1 MNEEKIMIFSKILE
15 EIRIAILENNKL
27 TEIFFE
33 DFETDTNTGKIFVG
47 KIENVVPG
55 LEAFFV
61 NIGTG
66 KNGFLRFRDTI
77 GKAENY
83 KVGDKVMVQVKK
95 DGSSR
100 KGPQLSMHISIP
112 GKYLVYLPYSNDN
125 IGISR
130 KITRQYERQRLR
142 EISKKILDKGEGIIF
157 RTNSEG
163 MEETELA
170 YELNN
175 LRNIFKNIQEKY
187 ESSNKPQILFEETD
201 FMEYILRERLDSN
214 TKKIIVDNKQIYRKL
229 KKLLKNFKFK
239 PLLEFVKGDSFKE
252 YGVYNQ
258 MNEIFNKKVDLE
270 NGGIITIDRAEALT
284 VIDVDSASNL
294 EGKNVE
300 ETSYITNLEA
310 AKEIVRQLRLRNI
323 GGMII
328 VDFIDMKDP
337 LHRKEVIEVIKE
349 EAQKDKSKLT
359 VVGFTNLGL
368 LELIR
373 KRTTPALDSVV
384 YFPCPVCHGTGKIVS
399 PSIVF
404 GKLLKE
410 IESSI
415 KEIKRDQIKAIE
427 INAFHN
433 LSGYLTSSLKEEMEK
448 KLNVK
453 VDFLFNWHDPN
464 SYSIKYKV

>member
-15 EIRIAILENNKL
+15 EIRIAILEDNKL

-47 KIENVVPG
+47 KIENVVPS

-100 KGPQLSMHISIP
+100 KGPQLSMYISIP
-112 GKYLVYLPYSNDN
+112 GKYLVYLPYSSDN
-125 IGISR
+125 IGISK

-142 EISKKILDKGEGIIF
+142 EIAKKLLKKGEGIIF

-163 MEETELA
+163 MEEEELA
-170 YELNN
+170 SELEN
-175 LRNIFKNIQEKY
+175 LRQIFQNIQEKY
-187 ESSNKPQILFEETD
+187 EAANKPQILFEETD

-229 KKLLKNFKFK
+229 KRLLKTFKFK
-239 PLLEFVKGDSFKE
+239 PILEFVRGDSFKE

-258 MNEIFNKKVDLE
+258 MNEIFNKKVVLE

-323 GGMII
+323 GGMIV

-337 LHRKEVIEVIKE
+337 MHRKEVIEVIKE
-349 EAQKDKSKLT
+349 ESQKDKSKLT

-404 GKLLKE
+404 GKLMKE

-427 INAFHN
+427 ISAFHN
-433 LSGYLTSSLKEEMEK
+433 LSGYLTPALKEEMEK

-464 SYSIKYKV
+464 SYNIKYRI

>member
-1 MNEEKIMIFSKILE
+1 
-15 EIRIAILENNKL
+15 
-27 TEIFFE
+27 
-33 DFETDTNTGKIFVG
+33 
-47 KIENVVPG
+47 
-55 LEAFFV
+55 
-61 NIGTG
+61 
-66 KNGFLRFRDTI
+66 
-77 GKAENY
+77 
-83 KVGDKVMVQVKK
+83 MVQVKK

-100 KGPQLSMHISIP
+100 KGPQLSMYISIP
-112 GKYLVYLPYSNDN
+112 GKYLVYLPYSSDN
-125 IGISR
+125 IGISK

-142 EISKKILDKGEGIIF
+142 EIAKKLLKKGEGIIF

-163 MEETELA
+163 MEEEELA
-170 YELNN
+170 SELEN
-175 LRNIFKNIQEKY
+175 LRQIFQNIQEKY
-187 ESSNKPQILFEETD
+187 EAANKPQILFEETD

-214 TKKIIVDNKQIYRKL
+214 TKKIIVDNKQLYRKL
-229 KKLLKNFKFK
+229 KRLLKTFKFK
-239 PLLEFVKGDSFKE
+239 PILEFVRGDSFKE

-258 MNEIFNKKVDLE
+258 MNEIFNKKVVLE

-323 GGMII
+323 GGMIV

-337 LHRKEVIEVIKE
+337 MHRKEVIEVIKE
-349 EAQKDKSKLT
+349 ESQKDKSKLT

-404 GKLLKE
+404 GKLMKE

-415 KEIKRDQIKAIE
+415 KRNKKGSNKSHRDKR
-427 INAFHN
+427 F
-433 LSGYLTSSLKEEMEK
+433 S
-448 KLNVK
+448 
-453 VDFLFNWHDPN
+453 
-464 SYSIKYKV
+464 